1 MRIKAEVDGFGSLRV
16 KAVEGREEIL
26 EELKRRVPEALA
38 EEVLTAWIDR
48 LTGDATVYQLE
59 LLERFPEA
67 TKFLES
73 ITVTE

>member
-1 MRIKAEVDGFGSLRV
+1 MKIRTEPDGFGFLRV
-16 KAVEGREEIL
+16 KVEEKEKIL

-48 LTGDATVYQLE
+48 LQGDATVYQVE